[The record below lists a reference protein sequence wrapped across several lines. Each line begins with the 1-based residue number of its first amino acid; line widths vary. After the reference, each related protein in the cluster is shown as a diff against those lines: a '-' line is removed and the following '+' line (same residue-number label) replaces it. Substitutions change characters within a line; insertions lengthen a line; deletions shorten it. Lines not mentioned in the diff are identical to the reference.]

1 MGTLNMGE
9 SMADEQNKRWLVT
22 LNLNNTSFVL
32 EEELID
38 KDFQRENTNC
48 MIWGIGS
55 TREDAVK
62 NAVDSL
68 LVDDVLHCSLSD
80 SDLCDFVEN
89 HGGRE
94 AVIHSWFDDDGDPH
108 LLPYGDVLADF
119 CKRHNLSQAARLEL
133 SNLFSLSWKRG
144 DTPDMFLPSP
154 GKNSG

>member
-1 MGTLNMGE
+1 MGK

-22 LNLNNTSFVL
+22 LNLNNTSFVS

-62 NAVDSL
+62 NAVDNL

-119 CKRHNLSQAARLEL
+119 CKRHNLSQAACLEL

-154 GKNSG
+154 GKNRRGV